1 MFIKVKQV
9 IEQIPVKTI
18 DTALNLDLVIS
29 FSPMGKDCVLVNIS
43 DESRMLIDYKFDEFL
58 TLVNSIKIKVG

>member
-9 IEQIPVKTI
+9 IEQTPVKTI
-18 DTALNLDLVIS
+18 DIALNLDLVIS
-29 FSPMGKDCVLVNIS
+29 FSPMGKDRILVNIS
-43 DESRMLIDYKFDEFL
+43 DESRILIDYKFDEFL